1 MTLFFVFLL
10 KKPLICI
17 VLPAISMKKQIELAN
32 NLKAIPKLAVFVEEV
47 CEELALEKRQFFKLN
62 LVLEEA
68 VTNVILYAYPHNED
82 HTFQVFISKENG
94 VLTTQVKDA
103 GIPFDPTTQAP
114 EVNTTLNAD
123 ERKIGGLGIF
133 LIKEYMDTVSYQRT
147 ADGYN
152 VLTMTKKIS

>member
-1 MTLFFVFLL
+1 
-10 KKPLICI
+10 
-17 VLPAISMKKQIELAN
+17 MKKQIELTN
-32 NLKAIPKLAVFVEEV
+32 DLKVIPKLAVFVEEV
-47 CEELALEKRQFFKLN
+47 CEELSLEKSLVFKLN

-68 VTNVILYAYPHNED
+68 VTNVILYAYPQNEV
-82 HTFQVFISKENG
+82 HSFQIFISKENSI
-94 VLTTQVKDA
+94 LIAQVKDA

-114 EVNTTLNAD
+114 EVDTTLDAH

-152 VLTMTKKIS
+152 LLTMTKKLS

>member
-1 MTLFFVFLL
+1 
-10 KKPLICI
+10 
-17 VLPAISMKKQIELAN
+17 MKKQIELTN
-32 NLKAIPKLAVFVEEV
+32 DLNVIPKLAVFVEEV
-47 CEELALEKRQFFKLN
+47 CEELALEKSLVFKLN

-68 VTNVILYAYPHNED
+68 VTNVILYAYPQNEN
-82 HTFQVFISKENG
+82 HSFQIFISKENDI
-94 VLTTQVKDA
+94 LTAQIKDA

-114 EVNTTLNAD
+114 EVDTTLDAQ

-152 VLTMTKKIS
+152 LLTMTKKLS